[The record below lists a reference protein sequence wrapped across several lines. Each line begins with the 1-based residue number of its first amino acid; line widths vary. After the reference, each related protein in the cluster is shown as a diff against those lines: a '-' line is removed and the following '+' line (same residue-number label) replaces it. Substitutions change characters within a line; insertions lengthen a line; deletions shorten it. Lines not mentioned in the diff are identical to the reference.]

1 MNRTMTLGLALAS
14 LVAFGFALPAAAYA
28 EPAGG
33 RALVLRKDEGD
44 WRLRRPR
51 AAGVQPASASSLIVK
66 VSPELGGSPNFFM
79 AYEEIAPGG
88 EIPAHRHRSYDEI
101 LFVHRG
107 EGLASLGERAA
118 PVAEGATIYIPAAT
132 RVGLRNTGKSPLQ
145 VVFIFPHPEKVAAYY
160 ADLTVRKGEA
170 AEPMTAE
177 DLRALREKH
186 RDHIE
191 FE

>member
-1 MNRTMTLGLALAS
+1 MKRMLMAGFALAS
-14 LVAFGFALPAAAYA
+14 LVAGLVPPTSVRA
-28 EPAGG
+28 EPDAGH
-33 RALVLRKDEGD
+33 ALVLQKNEGD

-51 AAGVQPASASSLIVK
+51 AAGVQPAAASSLIIK

-88 EIPAHRHRSYDEI
+88 EIPPHRHRGYDEI

-107 EGLASLGERAA
+107 EGLVSLGDRTA
-118 PVAEGATIYIPAAT
+118 PAAEGATIYIPAAT
-132 RVGLRNTGKSPLQ
+132 RVGLRNTGKAPLQ
-145 VVFIFPHPEKVAAYY
+145 VIFIFPHPEKVAAYY
-160 ADLTVRKGEA
+160 ADLTVRQGEA
-170 AEPMTAE
+170 ARTLTTKDLQE
-177 DLRALREKH
+177 LRAKH